1 MMRYVGLKYVDI
13 GSGIGDRIGD
23 RIGSDR
29 GEDEFKDQP
38 RLINYNKIK
47 VKDNKH
53 GIMEVRQRQVC
64 QTDKSYN
71 IEEKVVFVRGF

>member
-13 GSGIGDRIGD
+13 WGIDWGS

-38 RLINYNKIK
+38 RLINI
-47 VKDNKH
+47 D
-53 GIMEVRQRQVC
+53 MFFLDL
-64 QTDKSYN
+64 TSY
-71 IEEKVVFVRGF
+71 